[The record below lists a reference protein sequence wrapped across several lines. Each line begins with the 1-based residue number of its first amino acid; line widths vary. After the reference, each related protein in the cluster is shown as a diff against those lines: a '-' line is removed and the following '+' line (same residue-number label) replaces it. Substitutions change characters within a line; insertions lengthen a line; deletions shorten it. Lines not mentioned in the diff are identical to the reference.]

1 MKKAIVGILIAGM
14 TAALISGCGGSTADT
29 SQSTQSASAESS
41 ETNDSESTAVSE
53 SSETAEEKTQVRYI
67 TVRQTEKSADGTL
80 LNEYRYDEH
89 HRFLWSITTNSY
101 NTTDRVYYVQV
112 NDYSFNEAGELTE
125 QKMYRSNQL
134 ESAEG
139 INPEDFKADEY
150 LVNTTAYIY
159 DENGNCTEEI
169 DTYNSGDIASS
180 ESTKMVYDENGRL
193 TTRIEESG
201 DTIYTTEY
209 TYDEQGR
216 QIELIET
223 NSADPEDVYKYEC
236 VYDEQ
241 NQLVKTI
248 DSHTNDYSAVT
259 DYTVDP
265 EGHASYKTVST
276 DSEGKET
283 ITEGIMIG
291 NGYNI
296 VLRGT
301 DWKDGSNQVDFTS
314 EVQFD
319 DNGNSGSVIRKYA
332 DGTTIEKTFELD
344 ENGCLIRE
352 TITNIE
358 GSYTYAEEGSVIEY
372 EYAAVTE
379 E

>member
-67 TVRQTEKSADGTL
+67 VRQTEKSADGTL
-80 LNEYRYDEH
+80 LNEYRYDEN
-89 HRFLWSITTNSY
+89 HRFLWSITTSSY

-180 ESTKMVYDENGRL
+180 NSTKMVYDENGRL
-193 TTRIEESG
+193 TTRIQESG

-216 QIELIET
+216 QIESIET
-223 NSADPEDVYKYEC
+223 NSADPEDVRKSEY

-241 NQLVKTI
+241 NQLVKWI
-248 DSHTNDYSAVT
+248 DSHTNEYSAVT

-265 EGHASYKTVST
+265 EGHASYRTVST

-283 ITEGIMIG
+283 ITEGIYIG
-291 NGYNI
+291 KGYNI
-296 VLRGT
+296 VLQGT
-301 DWKDGSNQVDFTS
+301 DWKDNSGPVDFTS

-319 DNGNSGSVIRKYA
+319 DNGNSGSFIRKYA
-332 DGTTIEKTFELD
+332 DGTTFEKTFELD
-344 ENGCLIRE
+344 ENGYLIRE

-358 GSYTYAEEGSVIEY
+358 GSYMYAEEGSVIEY